1 MPEYQSRTEKRKAK
15 GSARKT
21 HKKRPLLKKV
31 LISVLVVFLLVIIA
45 GIITAVAFI
54 RDAPPLDANE
64 LVFSEGATIY
74 DMNDQEVGRL
84 QGTENRT
91 YRDISEMPEHL
102 KEAFIAIEDARFYDH
117 SGIDFYR
124 IGGAIIANIKDGF
137 GAEGASTI
145 TQQLVKQAF
154 LSTDQTIK
162 RKVQEQWLALKME
175 REYSKDEILEM
186 YLNIAYFDSSAWGV
200 GEASIRYFDKEDLSE
215 LSIADAAVL
224 AGIPRRPAY
233 YNPESNPEA
242 AEERRN
248 LVLSQMEDQEL
259 ISSEE
264 AQEAMAINIE
274 DQLNFTPANNDFAYQ
289 SFIDHVM
296 DEVEDID
303 GIEPADLY
311 ASGFDIYTTV
321 DIDAQDYAQDVVQS
335 DDYISQYPD
344 DKAFQVGFTLLDT
357 ESGAIRAL
365 VGNRQ
370 ESEVERGWNHATAAS
385 GQPGSTIKPLLDYG
399 PAVENLEWST
409 GKQIVDAP
417 HSYSDGTEIRNYTRS
432 YSGSVSIREALV
444 QSLNIPAVKTLQEVG
459 LEDAQSFAEGLGLT
473 FENNIEESYALG
485 GFSEGVSSLDM
496 AGAYA
501 AFGNEGVYNEPYSV
515 RKIVFRDGEEIELNP
530 ESERAMRDSTAYMVT
545 DMLKGVLTD
554 PTGTGTRA
562 NVEGLP
568 MAGKSG
574 TSNFS
579 AEEQQDYGFPEGA
592 VPDIWF
598 NGYTTRYTAAVWTG
612 YEGPRNSGYLAS
624 GEEQQIAKDIFR
636 QIMGHV
642 HEGEETADFTRPDT
656 VCGTGVLSICGA
668 NPSPTED
675 DLIEYDAPQEEPTEE
690 APDEDESTDEEEPEE
705 EETEESTDEEEPEE
719 EETEESTDEEEPE
732 EEETEES
739 TEEEAEE
746 STDEEA
752 PEEEQPE
759 ESTEEEPEEGPPDGS
774 NGEETPEEEEPEE
787 STDNPPDNDNSV
799 SGNND
804 DSGGD
809 DEEGN
814 SNNEND
820 DSDD

>member
-1 MPEYQSRTEKRKAK
+1 MPEYKSRTEKRQAK
-15 GSARKT
+15 ESARKT

-31 LISVLVVFLLVIIA
+31 IISAMVALLVVIIA
-45 GIITAVAFI
+45 GIITAVTYI
-54 RDAPPLDANE
+54 RDAPPLDADE

-102 KEAFIAIEDARFYDH
+102 KDAFIAIEDSRFYDH
-117 SGIDFYR
+117 GGIDFYR
-124 IGGAIIANIKDGF
+124 VGGAIVANIREGF

-154 LSTDQTIK
+154 LSTDQTMK
-162 RKVQEQWLALKME
+162 RKVQEQWLALQME
-175 REYSKDEILEM
+175 RQYSKDEILEM
-186 YLNIAYFDSSAWGV
+186 YLNIGYFDSGVWGV
-200 GEASIRYFDKEDLSE
+200 GEASIRYFDKEDLNE

-224 AGIPRRPAY
+224 AAIPRRPSY

-242 AEERRN
+242 AEDRRD

-264 AQEAMAINIE
+264 AQEAMEVNIE

-296 DEVEDID
+296 EEVEDID
-303 GIEPADLY
+303 GIELADLY
-311 ASGFDIYTTV
+311 SSGFDIYTTI
-321 DIDAQDYAQDVVQS
+321 DMDAQDYAQAVVQS

-344 DKAFQVGFTLLDT
+344 EEAFQVGFTLLDT
-357 ESGAIRAL
+357 QSGAIRAL

-370 ESEVERGWNHATAAS
+370 ESEAERGWNHATAAS

-399 PAVENLEWST
+399 PAIENLQWST
-409 GKQIVDAP
+409 GHQIVDAP

-432 YSGSVSIREALV
+432 YSGSVSMREALV

-459 LEDAQSFAEGLGLT
+459 LDDAQAFAEGLGLT
-473 FENNIEESYALG
+473 FEDDIEESYALG
-485 GFSEGVSSLDM
+485 GFREGVSSLDM
-496 AGAYA
+496 AAAYA
-501 AFGNEGVYNEPYSV
+501 AFGNDGVYNEPHSV
-515 RKIVFRDGEEIELNP
+515 RKIVFRDGQEIELSP
-530 ESERAMRDSTAYMVT
+530 ESERAMQDSTAYMIT
-545 DMLKGVLTD
+545 DMLKGVLTGAA
-554 PTGTGTRA
+554 GTGTRA

-568 MAGKSG
+568 MAGKTG

-612 YEGPRNSGYLAS
+612 YEGPRSSGYLAS

-636 QIMGHV
+636 QVMAHV

-675 DLIEYDAPQEEPTEE
+675 DLIEDDTPQEEPEE
-690 APDEDESTDEEEPEE
+690 PIEEEPEE
-705 EETEESTDEEEPEE
+705 DESEE
-719 EETEESTDEEEPE
+719 EEQPD
-732 EEETEES
+732 ES
-739 TEEEAEE
+739 TEEEDPEEEQPDE
-746 STDEEA
+746 STEEEDSEEEQPDESTEEEDSEEEQPDESTEEED

-759 ESTEEEPEEGPPDGS
+759 EDQDESNDTEAPEDEESD
-774 NGEETPEEEEPEE
+774 E
-787 STDNPPDNDNSV
+787 STDDPPDNDNSD
-799 SGNND
+799 SGND
-804 DSGGD
+804 DDGGAD
-809 DEEGN
+809 DDEGN
-814 SNNEND
+814 SDNGDSE
-820 DSDD
+820 SDDTED